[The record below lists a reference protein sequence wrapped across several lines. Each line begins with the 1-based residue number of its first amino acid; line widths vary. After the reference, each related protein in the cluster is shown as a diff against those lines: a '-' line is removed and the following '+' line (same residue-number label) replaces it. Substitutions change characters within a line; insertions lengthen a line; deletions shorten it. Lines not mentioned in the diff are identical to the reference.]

1 MRAPF
6 RAVALLAAAGAL
18 LVYGCSR
25 QLPSAPG
32 GTRANAVS
40 PDLESASHGGH
51 GSSETPVVVMSS
63 GAIESDVAAFRTA
76 LGDPNNGATPGQ
88 QPAGRREVNW
98 DGVPA
103 EVTNTDDFPNDFFNT
118 TSPRG
123 LFYNRTGHG
132 LEVSDR
138 GFTDVNPDYAGEF
151 NTFTP
156 PKLFAPSGG
165 NVVDV
170 RFRVAGEDTKAAVTG
185 IGVVFCDVDKLGST
199 TMELRGEHGENLGT
213 FTAPVRTDE
222 RGLSFLAVKFSSPMI
237 SRVIIKSGDGRLRDD
252 ELDVTAGGRHDL
264 VVMDNFL
271 FGEPMSVDR

>member
-1 MRAPF
+1 MRA
-6 RAVALLAAAGAL
+6 RSTLAVLIAVAATLLAWS
-18 LVYGCSR
+18 CSR
-25 QLPSAPG
+25 ELPGAPG
-32 GTRANAVS
+32 EAGSR
-40 PDLESASHGGH
+40 SATLARSSS
-51 GSSETPVVVMSS
+51 GSSETPTVVMSS
-63 GAIESDVAAFRTA
+63 GAIEPDVAAFRTL
-76 LGDPNNGATPGQ
+76 LGDPNNAATPGE

-103 EVTNTDDFPNDFFNT
+103 NVTNTDDFPNDFFNT

-151 NTFTP
+151 NTFSA
-156 PKLFAPSGG
+156 PKLFSPAGG

-170 RFRVAGEDTKAAVTG
+170 RFRVAGQDTKAAVTG
-185 IGVVFCDVDKLGST
+185 IGVVFVDVDRLGST
-199 TMELRGEHGENLGT
+199 KMQLLGEHGEDLGT
-213 FTAPVRTDE
+213 FTAPVRTDD
-222 RGLSFLAVKFSSPMI
+222 RGLSFLAVKFSMPVI
-237 SRVIIKSGDGRLRDD
+237 SRVRIQSGDGRLESD

-271 FGEPMSVDR
+271 FGEPHKISD

>member
-1 MRAPF
+1 MRWPF
-6 RAVALLAAAGAL
+6 PTVALLAAAGAL
-18 LVYGCSR
+18 LVFGCSR
-25 QLPSAPG
+25 ELPSAPG
-32 GTRANAVS
+32 ATRAHAVNG
-40 PDLESASHGGH
+40 DVESFSHGGSS
-51 GSSETPVVVMSS
+51 SSETPTVVMSS
-63 GAIESDVAAFRTA
+63 GAIEADVAGFRTL

-103 EVTNTDDFPNDFFNT
+103 DVTNTDDFPNDFFNT

-151 NTFTP
+151 NTFSP
-156 PKLFAPSGG
+156 AKLLAPAGG

-170 RFRVAGEDTKAAVTG
+170 RFRVAGADTKAAVTG

-199 TMELRGEHGENLGT
+199 TMELRGDHGENLGT

-222 RGLSFLAVKFSSPMI
+222 RGLSFLGIKFSSPKI
-237 SRVIIKSGDGRLRDD
+237 SRVIIKTGDGRLRDD
-252 ELDVTAGGRHDL
+252 ELDVSAGGRHDL
-264 VVMDNFL
+264 
-271 FGEPMSVDR
+271 

>member
-1 MRAPF
+1 MRPTP
-6 RAVALLAAAGAL
+6 RAITLSIAAIAL

-25 QLPSAPG
+25 ELPSAPG
-32 GTRANAVS
+32 ST
-40 PDLESASHGGH
+40 ESRTATALRHGSSS
-51 GSSETPVVVMSS
+51 SSETPTVIMSS
-63 GAIESDVAAFRTA
+63 GAIEGDVAAFRTL

-138 GFTDVNPDYAGEF
+138 GFTDVNPDYAGEL
-151 NTFTP
+151 NTFSA
-156 PKLFAPSGG
+156 PKLFAPAGG

-170 RFRVAGEDTKAAVTG
+170 RFRVSGSDEKAAVTG
-185 IGVVFCDVDKLGST
+185 LGVVFVDVDKAGRT
-199 TMELRGEHGENLGT
+199 TMELRGEHGESLGT
-213 FTAPVRTDE
+213 FKAPVRSDE
-222 RGLSFLAVKFSSPMI
+222 RGLSFLGIRFSSARI
-237 SRVIIKSGDGRLRDD
+237 SRVIIVTGNGRLEAGEKDITD
-252 ELDVTAGGRHDL
+252 GGRHDL

-271 FGEPMSVDR
+271 FGEPTAIDD

>member
-1 MRAPF
+1 MRWPF
-6 RAVALLAAAGAL
+6 PTVALLAAAGAL
-18 LVYGCSR
+18 LVFGCSR
-25 QLPSAPG
+25 ELPSAPG
-32 GTRANAVS
+32 ATRAHAVNG
-40 PDLESASHGGH
+40 DVESFSHGGSS
-51 GSSETPVVVMSS
+51 SSETPTVVMSS
-63 GAIESDVAAFRTA
+63 GAIEADVAGFRTL

-132 LEVSDR
+132 LEVSDQ
-138 GFTDVNPDYAGEF
+138 GFTDVNPDFAGEF
-151 NTFTP
+151 NTFSA

-170 RFRVAGEDTKAAVTG
+170 RFRVAGSDEKAAVTG
-185 IGVVFCDVDKLGST
+185 IGVVFCDVDKAGST
-199 TMELRGEHGENLGT
+199 TMELLGEHGEKLGT
-213 FTAPVRTDE
+213 FKAPVRSDE
-222 RGLSFLAVKFSSPMI
+222 RGLSFLGIKFESAKI
-237 SRVIIKSGDGRLRDD
+237 SRVRITTGNGPLESD
-252 ELDVTAGGRHDL
+252 EKDITDGGRHDL

-271 FGEPMSVDR
+271 FGEPTAIDD

>member
-1 MRAPF
+1 MRPYPRVIPLVIA
-6 RAVALLAAAGAL
+6 AVLIGQ
-18 LVYGCSR
+18 GCSR
-25 QLPSAPG
+25 ELPSAPG
-32 GTRANAVS
+32 TATSRTATLAR
-40 PDLESASHGGH
+40 GGDTV
-51 GSSETPVVVMSS
+51 SETPTVVMSS
-63 GAIESDVAAFRTA
+63 GAIEADVAAFRTL
-76 LGDPNNGATPGQ
+76 LGDPNNGAAPGQ

-138 GFTDVNPDYAGEF
+138 GFTDVNPDFAGEF
-151 NTFTP
+151 NTFSA
-156 PKLFAPSGG
+156 PKLFAPAGG

-170 RFRVAGEDTKAAVTG
+170 RFRVAGADTKAAVTG

-199 TMELRGEHGENLGT
+199 TMELRGDHGENLGT
-213 FTAPVRTDE
+213 FKAPVRTDE
-222 RGLSFLAVKFSSPMI
+222 RGLSFLGIKFSSARI
-237 SRVIIKSGDGRLRDD
+237 SRVIIVTGNGRLEAGEKDITD
-252 ELDVTAGGRHDL
+252 GGRHDL

-271 FGEPMSVDR
+271 FGEPTAIDD